1 LKNNL
6 DIVEVKEDKMK
17 TFFAGSSHV
26 DITPKLGHNLAGWID
41 VRPASRQATPI
52 LARAVALSLEQTC
65 VLMINCDIVGFGMD
79 LHQRMLDAVA
89 QRGNI
94 DRENIFILPTHN
106 HYGPSVSGN
115 YAGDAKLSTQ
125 EAEYTEALI
134 ENLAIAARAALDSL
148 RPARLSIGY
157 GEETTYSQND
167 RFWRKDGTINWVGD
181 RPTHLDH
188 DSGPKDPQV
197 SMVHI
202 VDAQNESIATLFNF
216 ACHANCAEPDG
227 FTAISWDYPGYT
239 AQIIE
244 QAWGGEALFLPGT
257 CGNIHPMRE
266 GVAQEMGEAIGR
278 VVIEAAKTSEFIEP
292 DMIEVRHQEITL
304 PARDFSSFDPQQIEM
319 ICSQIA
325 DKETSG
331 KVQSIFMS
339 VLNNLKS
346 NPIPDHLRKNHV
358 IVLGDLAIVFVPGEL
373 FAEFGMEIKKR
384 SPFKHTL
391 VVELLSESVGY
402 VPTRKAYQEGGYQPA
417 VGTRLAPGGGELIVE
432 KALALLAKTES

>member
-1 LKNNL
+1 MN
-6 DIVEVKEDKMK
+6 
-17 TFFAGSSHV
+17 TFLAGSSHV

-41 VRPASRQATPI
+41 VRPATRQATPI
-52 LARAVALSLEQTC
+52 MARAVALATDQTC
-65 VLMINCDIVGFGMD
+65 LLMINCDIVGFGMD
-79 LHQRMLDAVA
+79 LHQRMLDAVS
-89 QRGNI
+89 QRCNVVQ
-94 DRENIFILPTHN
+94 EQIFILPTHN

-115 YAGDAKLSTQ
+115 YAGDAKLTTQ
-125 EAEYTEALI
+125 ETEYTEALI
-134 ENLAIAARAALDSL
+134 ESLAVAGRAALDNL
-148 RPARLSIGY
+148 RPARLSIGF

-181 RPTHLDH
+181 RETHLDR

-197 SMVHI
+197 GVLRL
-202 VDAQNESIATLFNF
+202 VDAQNKSIATLFNF

-227 FTAISWDYPGYT
+227 FTAISWDFPGYT
-239 AQIIE
+239 AQTIE
-244 QAWGGEALFLPGT
+244 QTLGGEALFLPGT

-266 GVAQEMGEAIGR
+266 GVAKEMGETIGN
-278 VVIEAAKTSEFIEP
+278 VVIEVAKTSEYIEP
-292 DMIEVRHQEITL
+292 GMLEIIHQEMVL

-325 DKETSG
+325 DKETSS

-346 NPIPDHLRKNHV
+346 NPIPDHVRKIHV

-373 FAEFGMEIKKR
+373 FSEFGLEIKKR
-384 SPFKHTL
+384 SPFKYTL

-402 VPTRKAYQEGGYQPA
+402 VPTIKAYKEGGYQPA
-417 VGTRLAPGGGELIVE
+417 VGTRLAPGGGEILME
-432 KALALLAKTES
+432 KALALLAEINR